1 MSVRAATAATNAS
14 TATSATR
21 RSRHGH
27 RRPPGPAR
35 PGTATV
41 PPHIFFATRL
51 LDVLTGRRPI
61 TCLAGHVPATMYD
74 RLWELLSAR
83 GDWREMVRGHIPRVK
98 RCLYSLAHDDALEVT
113 AVVSLAPDRVRAIA
127 FRLERGTD
135 GWLCTA
141 AEAH

>member
-1 MSVRAATAATNAS
+1 MSGRTVTTVTTVPKRG
-14 TATSATR
+14 
-21 RSRHGH
+21 RHDH

-35 PGTATV
+35 TGTAPSSV
-41 PPHIFFATRL
+41 PPHAFFATRL

-61 TCLAGHVPATMYD
+61 TCLAGHVPAAMYD

-83 GDWREMVRGHIPRVK
+83 GDWREMVRGHIPHVK
-98 RCLYSLAHDDALEVT
+98 RCLYSLTHDDALEVT
-113 AVVSLAPDRVRAIA
+113 AVVTLAPDRIRAIA

-135 GWLCTA
+135 GWRCTA